1 MPDVNNLNQ
10 LLAALRFAADKHRNQ
25 RRKDTEKTPYIN
37 HPIQVA
43 ETLSRVGAVQD
54 EAVLIAAVLHDT
66 IEDTGTTE
74 EELGAKFGQ
83 AVLDYIKEVTDDK
96 RLPKTRQKE
105 LQVEHAAAKS
115 HGAKQIK
122 LADKLCNIHDMTHTS
137 PSDWPLERRE
147 EYFDW
152 TEKGVAGLHG
162 ANPALEALYDANLAE
177 ARASLRAEKSALKS
191 QH

>member
-10 LLAALRFAADKHRNQ
+10 LLAALRFAADKHHNQ
-25 RRKDTEKTPYIN
+25 RRKDAQKTPYIN

-43 ETLSRVGAVQD
+43 ETLGRVGGVQD
-54 EAVLIAAVLHDT
+54 EAVVIAAVLHDT

-83 AVLDYIKEVTDDK
+83 AVLDYVKEVTDDK
-96 RLPKTRQKE
+96 RLPKARRKE
-105 LQVEHAAAKS
+105 LQVEHAPTKS

-122 LADKLCNIHDMTHTS
+122 LADKLCNIHDMTHTP

-152 TEKGVAGLHG
+152 TEKVVAGLRG
-162 ANPALEALYDANLAE
+162 ANPALEALYDVNLAE
-177 ARASLRAEKSALKS
+177 ARASLRSEKNSLKGRL
-191 QH
+191 